1 MNIPIPEYCTLERA
15 SKLIG
20 CEIGDLLHFGE
31 IGTVTICIKVP
42 SSTKAMV
49 HVFKKD
55 EETVYDIEAEW
66 SSRGKYSEFVTVDE
80 PMEHAEDYEYEFR
93 IPAFISG
100 LWGML
105 RCSDFGQP
113 FTQIPC
119 EGMVVLTG
127 TDRPFLA
134 ILDFPGSEWGVEQ
147 LLNIQPE
154 DMYILGADIEKIVNY
169 AGKRLPDRSDE
180 HIDNINVK
188 PNGELLVRHEDKL
201 STKTINSRAQFI
213 KSLLYTMYDSD
224 VAENPRKYFDNP
236 DSEISELFK
245 AKGIKAPNGRTVQ
258 AWLSMVDIPFI
269 EGKS

>member
-1 MNIPIPEYCTLERA
+1 M
-15 SKLIG
+15 
-20 CEIGDLLHFGE
+20 
-31 IGTVTICIKVP
+31 
-42 SSTKAMV
+42 
-49 HVFKKD
+49 
-55 EETVYDIEAEW
+55 
-66 SSRGKYSEFVTVDE
+66 
-80 PMEHAEDYEYEFR
+80 
-93 IPAFISG
+93 
-100 LWGML
+100 
-105 RCSDFGQP
+105 
-113 FTQIPC
+113 
-119 EGMVVLTG
+119 
-127 TDRPFLA
+127 
-134 ILDFPGSEWGVEQ
+134 
-147 LLNIQPE
+147 
-154 DMYILGADIEKIVNY
+154 
-169 AGKRLPDRSDE
+169 PDRSDE